1 MKSEEIRRVVSEV
14 LDELIKR
21 DMLRPSDK
29 IAYSN
34 VSDRLYDFYEAGAKD
49 YDVQTALKE
58 LESDPYY
65 MLIPLYFSELKT
77 IDQLAEIFGVE
88 VSTITRNKKRLCL
101 AIYNT
106 LSHL

>member
-1 MKSEEIRRVVSEV
+1 MKSEEIKKIVSEV

-34 VSDRLYDFYEAGAKD
+34 VSDRLYEFYESGAKD
-49 YDVQTALKE
+49 YDVQTALKKIE
-58 LESDPYY
+58 ADPYF

-101 AIYNT
+101 AIHST

>member
-1 MKSEEIRRVVSEV
+1 MKSEEIRKVVSEV

-34 VSDRLYDFYEAGAKD
+34 VSDRLYDFYESGAKD
-49 YDVQTALKE
+49 YDVQTALKKIE
-58 LESDPYY
+58 ADPYY

-101 AIYNT
+101 AIHST